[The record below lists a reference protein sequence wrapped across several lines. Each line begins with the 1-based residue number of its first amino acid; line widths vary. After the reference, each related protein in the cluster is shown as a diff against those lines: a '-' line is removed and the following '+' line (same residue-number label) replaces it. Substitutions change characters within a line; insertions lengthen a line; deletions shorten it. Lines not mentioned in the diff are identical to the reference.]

1 MFGGNLKGDSKLLE
15 DTIRHEATKGNLR
28 KTYQRT
34 QIMKLIPFGMKIVIP
49 IFLI

>member
-1 MFGGNLKGDSKLLE
+1 MFAGNLKGDSKILE

-34 QIMKLIPFGMKIVIP
+34 QIIKFIPLAIKILIP
-49 IFLI
+49 IFLM